1 MARPLAQIPIVG
13 KVVEQYRERLTPR
26 GRYVFWC
33 MVTLA
38 AVGLDTRRTQV
49 YVLFALAAA
58 IFLVAAIQGLLRPR
72 PRIQLECRMPERVTA
87 LVPLAV
93 HARVDGNGRALR
105 DLQFTLPRPQK
116 WGSSIQCSPPA
127 VYFDVEPNK
136 PAGAK

>member
-1 MARPLAQIPIVG
+1 MARPLAQIPILG

-33 MVTLA
+33 MVALA

-49 YVLFALAAA
+49 FVLFSVAAG
-58 IFLVAAIQGLLRPR
+58 IFLIAAVEGLLRPR
-72 PRIQLECRMPERVTA
+72 PRVKLECRMPERVTA

-93 HARVDGNGRALR
+93 QARVAGNGRALR

-116 WGSSIQCSPPA
+116 WGSS
-127 VYFDVEPNK
+127 
-136 PAGAK
+136 